1 VTTLLRAARR
11 RLLTPSTAQTL
22 LSVRGFHVKN
32 EQSRELLESVGSY
45 FLKGYSYAAESA
57 KGRHAET
64 GLEQV
69 PPRFRGFA
77 YEGAAMG
84 FAMVDG
90 FFGGHRL
97 TQYLE
102 GRAQDHIYMAYVGIG
117 WAMARLP
124 RLRWPRLD
132 FDPLLR
138 WLVLDG
144 YGFHQAYFR
153 TRRYVRECY
162 REERFPWPADDPG
175 DYAGH
180 AIDQGIGRALWF
192 VAGTDPVT
200 VVAEIGRFPE
210 SRRADLFAGTG
221 LAATYAGGATEAE
234 LRELWRIAE
243 PYRSELAQG
252 SAFAAEAAKRAGI
265 DAAHAELGTRVFCDA
280 TVAQAAKVV
289 INTMPEARTAA
300 TSDADLGDPPA
311 YEMWRRRIAA
321 EFVPA
326 GRS

>member
-1 VTTLLRAARR
+1 MTSFLRAARR
-11 RLLTPSTAQTL
+11 KLLTPSTSQTL
-22 LSVRGFHVKN
+22 LSVRGFHVKD
-32 EQSRELLESVGSY
+32 EQSRDLLQSIGGY
-45 FLKGYSYAAESA
+45 FLEGYGYAAESA
-57 KGRHAET
+57 KGRHAEV
-64 GLEQV
+64 GLERV

-97 TQYLE
+97 SQYLD

-153 TRRYVRECY
+153 TPRYIGERY
-162 REERFPWPADDPG
+162 REPRFPWPGDDPG
-175 DYAGH
+175 GYAGR

-192 VAGTDPVT
+192 VAGTDPAVVT
-200 VVAEIGRFPE
+200 TEIGRFPE

-221 LAATYAGGATEAE
+221 LAATYAGGAGEAE
-234 LRELWRIAE
+234 LRELRRLAK
-243 PYRSELAQG
+243 PYRRELAQG
-252 SAFAAEAAKRAGI
+252 SAFAAEAARRAGI
-265 DAAHAELGTRVFCDA
+265 DATHAELGTRVFCDA
-280 TVAQAAKVV
+280 TVAEAAKVV
-289 INTMPEARTAA
+289 INTMPDAHAAA
-300 TSDADLGDPPA
+300 TLGDPPA
-311 YEMWRRRIAA
+311 YEVWRRRIAD
-321 EFVPA
+321 EFVSC